1 MSSQGVVWVGSP
13 GYDMSRRTS
22 RRPRIFL
29 CWIWHP
35 LRRVFFCE
43 GNLRSPN
50 SDNSDNSGRSPRGP
64 STCRE
69 ILREHSEVPTRK
81 STYYIHTSLHCC
93 VISHHPL
100 SCNALFRMPRRVS
113 KRSSEFRRDWS
124 QRNDLLV
131 LLKAACS
138 RLQSELEFGV
148 RSDGDGV
155 MEMEKENKLSPDRQ
169 APMPPHPE
177 IVDGEPEYE
186 LETILDSQIYWHKL
200 QYLVS
205 EYSRAGPQRARS
217 TIIVFVL
224 DFNKHVKNYKQCNGS
239 K

>member
-13 GYDMSRRTS
+13 AYVMSRRTS

-29 CWIWHP
+29 CWIRHP

-50 SDNSDNSGRSPRGP
+50 SDNSDNSGRSPSGP
-64 STCRE
+64 STCREILRYYIIQLYYCHIPCRE

-93 VISHHPL
+93 VISRHPL
-100 SCNALFRMPRRVS
+100 SCNALFRMPRCAS
-113 KRSSEFRRDWS
+113 KRSSEFRRGRS
-124 QRNDLLV
+124 RRNDLLA
-131 LLKAACS
+131 LLKAACG

-155 MEMEKENKLSPDRQ
+155 T
-169 APMPPHPE
+169 
-177 IVDGEPEYE
+177 
-186 LETILDSQIYWHKL
+186 ET
-200 QYLVS
+200 
-205 EYSRAGPQRARS
+205 E
-217 TIIVFVL
+217 
-224 DFNKHVKNYKQCNGS
+224 
-239 K
+239 